1 MKQNEDIKYKESFTI
16 DLYLLEMPEAIHGL
30 AMQGKKPNRYKIGLN
45 AGATETQKLATFL
58 HEMTHIYNHDH
69 DNGGDVSEIK
79 FRVRRQLLEA
89 LELLKLEAEE

>member
-16 DLYLLEMPEAIHGL
+16 DLYLLEMPEAIHGV
-30 AMQGKKPNRYKIGLN
+30 AMQTKTPNRYKIGLN

-69 DNGGDVSEIK
+69 DSGDHVNTIEV
-79 FRVRRQLLEA
+79 RVRQQLLEA
-89 LELLKLEAEE
+89 LGLLKREAEE